1 MSSSRGVSGGSLRI
15 LLKAEPLAPPPRSNV
30 LTVAVLSTPGSAG
43 KAAGWAVRSGAG
55 RAACQPAG
63 PARAGVAEA
72 DTAGTDRRGRQRSG
86 HARPDLR
93 EPAGSAVGQGGGIA
107 AAQIRGTG
115 PGGRNCGVPRCGS
128 VRRREPRQCQ
138 LSERQRAA
146 EHLIPEPQPARSGW
160 PRRLICSAHR
170 LNHSSRHD
178 RQQAVAASR
187 NLRESHYWCPPTGT
201 QLSVSKDSSTSASRQ
216 VWWPHRLL

>member
-1 MSSSRGVSGGSLRI
+1 MLIHRESAKGRRRSIADLRPRDLPGTPRRGVPGGSLRI

-93 EPAGSAVGQGGGIA
+93 EPAGSAVG
-107 AAQIRGTG
+107 
-115 PGGRNCGVPRCGS
+115 
-128 VRRREPRQCQ
+128 
-138 LSERQRAA
+138 
-146 EHLIPEPQPARSGW
+146 
-160 PRRLICSAHR
+160 
-170 LNHSSRHD
+170 
-178 RQQAVAASR
+178 
-187 NLRESHYWCPPTGT
+187 
-201 QLSVSKDSSTSASRQ
+201 
-216 VWWPHRLL
+216 